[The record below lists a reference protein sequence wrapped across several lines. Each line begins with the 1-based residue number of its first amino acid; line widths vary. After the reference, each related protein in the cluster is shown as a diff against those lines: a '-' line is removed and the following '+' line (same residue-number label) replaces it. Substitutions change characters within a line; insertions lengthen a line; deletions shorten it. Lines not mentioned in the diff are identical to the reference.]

1 MIVNIIPL
9 QLQSLPL
16 LIKCTEILSDVL
28 IMSIGHAALKILRKM
43 GKEEE

>member
-1 MIVNIIPL
+1 MVINIIPL

-28 IMSIGHAALKILRKM
+28 IMSIGHAALKILYRI
-43 GKEEE
+43 GKEE

>member
-1 MIVNIIPL
+1 MVINIIPL

-28 IMSIGHAALKILRKM
+28 IVSVGHAALKILHKM
-43 GKEEE
+43 GKEE